1 METSI
6 LNKEIIFLLAD
17 DHSIV
22 RQGMEI
28 VISDIAPNARVY
40 QTSSLHQVL
49 ELVESKG
56 IEMAIID
63 AHFPDGNSLHIIPQ
77 MKSINPDIK
86 ILIFTGLEE
95 ELHGLKFIKAGANGY
110 LSKLSEEEEVK
121 EAVTAFIEKGEYFS
135 DLLRNL
141 LVQFVYNPD
150 LISPLSILTKRELQI
165 AELYA
170 EGYGNLEISNSL
182 NIKQNTV
189 STIKKNIFEKLKIEN
204 MVELV
209 DLIKTDRKS
218 VV

>member
-1 METSI
+1 METPI
-6 LNKEIIFLLAD
+6 QNKEIIFLLAD

-28 VISDIAPNARVY
+28 VISDIVPNAKVY

-49 ELVESKG
+49 ELIESKG
-56 IEMAIID
+56 VEMAIID
-63 AHFPDGNSLHIIPQ
+63 AHFPDGNSLHILPQ
-77 MKSINPDIK
+77 MKSINPDLK
-86 ILIFTGLEE
+86 VLVFTGLEE
-95 ELHGLKFIKAGANGY
+95 DLHGLKFIKAGANGY
-110 LSKLSEEEEVK
+110 LSKLSEEEEVRK
-121 EAVTAFIEKGEYFS
+121 AITTFIEKGEYFS

-141 LVQFVYNPD
+141 LVQLVYNPD
-150 LISPLSILTKRELQI
+150 LISPLNSLTKRELQI

-209 DLIKTDRKS
+209 DLIKTHHKL
-218 VV
+218 

>member
-1 METSI
+1 METPI
-6 LNKEIIFLLAD
+6 QNKEIIFLLAD

-28 VISDIAPNARVY
+28 VISDIVPNAKVY

-49 ELVESKG
+49 ELIESKG

-63 AHFPDGNSLHIIPQ
+63 AHFPDGNSLHILPQ
-77 MKSINPDIK
+77 MKSVNPDIK

-95 ELHGLKFIKAGANGY
+95 ELHGLKFIKAGADGY
-110 LSKLSEEEEVK
+110 LSKLSEEEEVR
-121 EAVTAFIEKGEYFS
+121 EAITAFIEKGEYFS
-135 DLLRNL
+135 ALLRNL

-150 LISPLSILTKRELQI
+150 LISPLNILTKREMEI

-189 STIKKNIFEKLKIEN
+189 STIKKNIFEKLQIEN
-204 MVELV
+204 IVELV
-209 DLIKTDRKS
+209 ELVKTHHKL
-218 VV
+218 

>member
-1 METSI
+1 METRI
-6 LNKEIIFLLAD
+6 QNKEIIFLLAD

-28 VISDIAPNARVY
+28 VISDIVPNAKVY

-49 ELVESKG
+49 ELIESKG
-56 IEMAIID
+56 IEMAVID
-63 AHFPDGNSLHIIPQ
+63 AHFPDGNSLHILPQ
-77 MKSINPDIK
+77 MKNANPDLK

-95 ELHGLKFIKAGANGY
+95 ELHGLKFIKAGADGY
-110 LSKLSEEEEVK
+110 LSKLSEEEEVR
-121 EAVTAFIEKGEYFS
+121 EAIATFIEKGEYFS

-150 LISPLSILTKRELQI
+150 LISPLNSLTKREMQI

-209 DLIKTDRKS
+209 DLVKTHHKL
-218 VV
+218 

>member
-1 METSI
+1 METPI
-6 LNKEIIFLLAD
+6 QNKEIIFLLAD

-28 VISDIAPNARVY
+28 VISDIVPNAKVY

-49 ELVESKG
+49 ELIESKG

-63 AHFPDGNSLHIIPQ
+63 AHFPDGNSLHVLPQ
-77 MKSINPDIK
+77 MKSANPDIK

-95 ELHGLKFIKAGANGY
+95 ELHGLKFVKAGADGY
-110 LSKLSEEEEVK
+110 LSKLSEEEEVR
-121 EAVTAFIEKGEYFS
+121 EAITTFIEKGEYFS
-135 DLLRNL
+135 ALLRNL
-141 LVQFVYNPD
+141 LIQLVSNPD
-150 LISPLSILTKRELQI
+150 LISPLNSLTKRELQI

-209 DLIKTDRKS
+209 DLVKTHHKL
-218 VV
+218 

>member
-1 METSI
+1 METPI
-6 LNKEIIFLLAD
+6 QNKEIIFLLAD

-28 VISDIAPNARVY
+28 VISDIVPNAKVY

-49 ELVESKG
+49 ELIESKG

-63 AHFPDGNSLHIIPQ
+63 AHFPDGNSLHILPQ
-77 MKSINPDIK
+77 MKSINPDLK
-86 ILIFTGLEE
+86 VLIFTGLEE
-95 ELHGLKFIKAGANGY
+95 DLHGLKFIKAGANGY
-110 LSKLSEEEEVK
+110 LSKLSEEEEVR
-121 EAVTAFIEKGEYFS
+121 EAVTTFIEKGEYFS

-141 LVQFVYNPD
+141 LVQLVYNPD
-150 LISPLSILTKRELQI
+150 LISPLNSLTKRELQI

-209 DLIKTDRKS
+209 DLIKTHHKL
-218 VV
+218 

>member
-1 METSI
+1 MELPI
-6 LNKEIIFLLAD
+6 ENREITFLLAD

-28 VISDIAPNARVY
+28 VINDIAPNAKIY
-40 QTSSLHQVL
+40 HSSSLQQAV

-56 IEMAIID
+56 IELAIID
-63 AHFPDGNSLHIIPQ
+63 AHFPEGNSLHVLPQ
-77 MKSINPDIK
+77 LKSANPDIK

-95 ELHGLKFIKAGANGY
+95 DLYALKFIKAGANGY
-110 LSKLSEEEEVK
+110 LSKLSEEEEVRN
-121 EAVTAFIEKGEYFS
+121 AVLSFIQKGEYFS
-135 DLLRNL
+135 EISRNL

-150 LISPLSILTKRELQI
+150 LISPLSRLTKRELQI

-170 EGYGNLEISNSL
+170 DGYGNLEIANNL

-204 MVELV
+204 LVELIH
-209 DLIKTDRKS
+209 LIKTHHKI
-218 VV
+218 

>member
-28 VISDIAPNARVY
+28 VISDIAPNAKVY

-121 EAVTAFIEKGEYFS
+121 EAVTTFIEKGEYFS

-209 DLIKTDRKS
+209 DLIKTHHKL
-218 VV
+218 

>member
-1 METSI
+1 MQ
-6 LNKEIIFLLAD
+6 NKEIIFLLAD

-28 VISDIAPNARVY
+28 VISDIVPNAKVY

-49 ELVESKG
+49 ELIESKG
-56 IEMAIID
+56 IQMAIID
-63 AHFPDGNSLHIIPQ
+63 AHFPDGNSLHILPQ
-77 MKSINPDIK
+77 MKSVNPDLK
-86 ILIFTGLEE
+86 VLIFTGLEE
-95 ELHGLKFIKAGANGY
+95 DLHGLKFIKAGANGY
-110 LSKLSEEEEVK
+110 LSKLSEEEEVR
-121 EAVTAFIEKGEYFS
+121 EAITAFIEKGEYFS

-141 LVQFVYNPD
+141 LVQLVYNPD
-150 LISPLSILTKRELQI
+150 LISPLNSLTKRELQI

-209 DLIKTDRKS
+209 DLIKTHHKL
-218 VV
+218 

>member
-1 METSI
+1 METPI
-6 LNKEIIFLLAD
+6 QNKEIIFLLAD

-28 VISDIAPNARVY
+28 VISDIVPNAKVY

-49 ELVESKG
+49 ELIESKG
-56 IEMAIID
+56 IEMAVID
-63 AHFPDGNSLHIIPQ
+63 AHFPDGNSLHILPQ
-77 MKSINPDIK
+77 MKSVNPDLK

-95 ELHGLKFIKAGANGY
+95 ELHGLKFIKAGADGY

-121 EAVTAFIEKGEYFS
+121 EAITTFIEKGEYFS
-135 DLLRNL
+135 ALLRNL

-150 LISPLSILTKRELQI
+150 LISPLNILTKREMEI

-209 DLIKTDRKS
+209 ELVKTHHKL
-218 VV
+218 